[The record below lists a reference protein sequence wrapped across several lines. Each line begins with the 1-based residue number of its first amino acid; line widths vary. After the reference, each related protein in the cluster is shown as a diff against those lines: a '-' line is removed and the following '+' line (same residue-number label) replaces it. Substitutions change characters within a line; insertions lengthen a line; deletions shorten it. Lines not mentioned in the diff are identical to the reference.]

1 MESEDR
7 RGRQETVVLTPSEY
21 VENLETTED
30 PDHRVLQDYLDSTGK
45 REVVETPDQWDQVA
59 ILERPARKV
68 YRVNGRKDLRVKR
81 VNKVHQ
87 ETLVFQDNPPP
98 FSKLP
103 RQMNCAEN
111 QDPKVTRAISEK
123 REKLEI
129 VAWTDNL
136 DYRAILVSKEKRETL
151 ESTAHGE
158 KEESLDPME
167 TWEIRGKK
175 ESPDSLDK
183 MDLLESRGSPVLLED
198 QEAQA
203 NKDHRDHQAR

>member
-1 MESEDR
+1 MTGIRDHVVQRDQLESEDR

-111 QDPKVTRAISEK
+111 QDPKVTR
-123 REKLEI
+123 
-129 VAWTDNL
+129 
-136 DYRAILVSKEKRETL
+136 
-151 ESTAHGE
+151 
-158 KEESLDPME
+158 
-167 TWEIRGKK
+167 
-175 ESPDSLDK
+175 
-183 MDLLESRGSPVLLED
+183 
-198 QEAQA
+198 
-203 NKDHRDHQAR
+203 